1 MGPSRKG
8 LNIGVCAASS
18 SLGLLL
24 YGFHHCVLYVWGG
37 KLCGRWLKFKSET
50 KVNVVVAVAVVVI
63 IVRIETR
70 IELGLKLDKYIIGDL
85 TVLV

>member
-37 KLCGRWLKFKSET
+37 KLCGRWLKFISET
-50 KVNVVVAVAVVVI
+50 KVNVVAVAVVV

-70 IELGLKLDKYIIGDL
+70 IELGLKLDNYEANN
-85 TVLV
+85 TERFFSN